1 MKKLNRGHK
10 KLISGIWI
18 KNLEEN
24 ILVNLLLKQFLKAEI
39 EIKRR
44 IMYKKA
50 KDLGFTHPI
59 VVDYSQELDVL
70 LNRYLKQ
77 AQAS

>member
-1 MKKLNRGHK
+1 
-10 KLISGIWI
+10 
-18 KNLEEN
+18 
-24 ILVNLLLKQFLKAEI
+24 LVNLLLKQFLKAEI

-50 KDLGFTHPI
+50 KDLGFTHPA